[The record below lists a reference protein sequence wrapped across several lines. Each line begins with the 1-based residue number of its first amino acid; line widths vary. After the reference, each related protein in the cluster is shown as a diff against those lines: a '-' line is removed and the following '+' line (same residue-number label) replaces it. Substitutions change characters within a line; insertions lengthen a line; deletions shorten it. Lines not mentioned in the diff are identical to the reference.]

1 MYASSSIKGIQA
13 AMHIVEEM
21 GELGKSKAVMIWLR
35 LSCDLMIYEG
45 TS

>member
-1 MYASSSIKGIQA
+1 
-13 AMHIVEEM
+13 MHIVEEM
-21 GELGKSKAVMIWLR
+21 GELGNSKEVMIWLR